1 MDSLRGSSVKI
12 GTIQRRL
19 AWPLRKDD
27 THKSRSVNNFFGHR
41 SPGPRPSPYELTWLV
56 EGEVLTRTIPHA
68 SQTPYEL
75 TSLQL
80 GEDLARPSPREN
92 YKTHQNLQKQNQ
104 TKHNHKK
111 GTKITQNQGK
121 PQEMTKM
128 PKILAKTSKI
138 EPKSAKDTKNQAH
151 RPTPKTN
158 PKPFTP
164 KPFTLGGPKP
174 KPYTQ
179 NPSFLAGSRV

>member
-111 GTKITQNQGK
+111 GTKITQK
-121 PQEMTKM
+121 PRKTTRNDQNAQNTC
-128 PKILAKTSKI
+128 KTSKI

-151 RPTPKTN
+151 RPTP
-158 PKPFTP
+158 
-164 KPFTLGGPKP
+164 
-174 KPYTQ
+174 Q
-179 NPSFLAGSRV
+179 NQP